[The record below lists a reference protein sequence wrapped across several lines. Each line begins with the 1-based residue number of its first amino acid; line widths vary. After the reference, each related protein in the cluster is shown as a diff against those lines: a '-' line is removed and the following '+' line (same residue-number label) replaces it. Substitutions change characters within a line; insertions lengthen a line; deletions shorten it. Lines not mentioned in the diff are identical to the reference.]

1 MSHGR
6 PQISRARDSNV
17 STFLLV
23 LRQQLRIGRVLRRIS
38 IGAVLSRR
46 RNVELVAGTGDA
58 VLLKVILKEKDA
70 QFRLAGHPGPDQEG
84 ICEAH
89 LLPVFQR
96 QVRHANPQIPRPM
109 EKSRPGHITVVTLP
123 HPCRTPGGPEPRHPG
138 CLQGLHV
145 NIIGPVG
152 CEIPHSGE
160 QGEGGEEQ
168 GQKTEETPR
177 AARPALCIF
186 HWNDIFSH
194 SCGTSC
200 GGSSAIAHIS
210 SWAAVAA
217 GKSTSSPSFH
227 SKTASSPKPK

>member
-1 MSHGR
+1 M
-6 PQISRARDSNV
+6 
-17 STFLLV
+17 
-23 LRQQLRIGRVLRRIS
+23 
-38 IGAVLSRR
+38 
-46 RNVELVAGTGDA
+46 AGTGDA

-123 HPCRTPGGPEPRHPG
+123 IRAAPREGRSLPPPGLGP
-138 CLQGLHV
+138 QGLHV